1 VTVKVACNPY
11 VRRHLSRPFFQ
22 LLVFGMGV
30 SGYWQGTGI
39 FVALEAV
46 FILWVYLTGKPGENG
61 CASARRIALEHV
73 ELSPKS
79 QKHAILPLV
88 LICLCRLKY
97 VVYSTAV
104 VCAWLMCASSGL
116 VKVA

>member
-1 VTVKVACNPY
+1 MTVKVACNPY

-22 LLVFGMGV
+22 LLVFRMGV

-61 CASARRIALEHV
+61 YASTRRIALEHA
-73 ELSPKS
+73 ELS
-79 QKHAILPLV
+79 QKNQRHAILPLV

-104 VCAWLMCASSGL
+104 VCAWLMCASPGL